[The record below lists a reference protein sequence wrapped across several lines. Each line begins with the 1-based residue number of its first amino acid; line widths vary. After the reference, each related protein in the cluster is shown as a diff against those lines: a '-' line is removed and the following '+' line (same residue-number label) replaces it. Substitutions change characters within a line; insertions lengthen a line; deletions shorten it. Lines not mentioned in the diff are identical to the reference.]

1 MTVPFIYNFRSLS
14 NKCPTI
20 LCLIFPS
27 PGLAISL
34 AAVIV
39 IYGVRRMGWRG
50 ANSHAIKNNS
60 ASNAGYAILI
70 NAN

>member
-34 AAVIV
+34 AAVSV
-39 IYGVRRMGWRG
+39 IYGAENGLEGRQLSRDQKQFCQQRRLCYY
-50 ANSHAIKNNS
+50 N
-60 ASNAGYAILI
+60 
-70 NAN
+70 